1 MAAAIRSFAV
11 TTAVTCYVSEC
22 LFSLKNVYT
31 YFSSIDSRCCR
42 PTRGPR
48 KFWPDCKEAN
58 ILISLCLK
66 RVFKFKFV
74 LCVCCLCGS
83 GCGHAGEL
91 SALSDPGDRI
101 RHGTGRAGVAVRGQV
116 GENAPDSRRRRP
128 VVPNRL
134 RSVRR
139 RRPRPPTD
147 LQERRR
153 NARLEVVHQVA
164 VH

>member
-1 MAAAIRSFAV
+1 MFIRISRLSIAAAAARHAGRVNFGPTARRPTYSF
-11 TTAVTCYVSEC
+11 CYVLSG
-22 LFSLKNVYT
+22 F
-31 YFSSIDSRCCR
+31 
-42 PTRGPR
+42 
-48 KFWPDCKEAN
+48 
-58 ILISLCLK
+58 
-66 RVFKFKFV
+66 FKFKFV

-83 GCGHAGEL
+83 GCGHAGVL

-128 VVPNRL
+128 LVPNRL

-139 RRPRPPTD
+139 RRPRPQTD
-147 LQERRR
+147 LQERWR